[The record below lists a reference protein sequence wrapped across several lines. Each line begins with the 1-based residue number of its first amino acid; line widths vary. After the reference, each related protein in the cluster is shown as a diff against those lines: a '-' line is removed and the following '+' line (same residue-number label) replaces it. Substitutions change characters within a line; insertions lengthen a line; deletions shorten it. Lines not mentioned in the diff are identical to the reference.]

1 MDLGG
6 RGMGYGLVF
15 RWPNRCWYGD
25 WVAGLV
31 VLVFGLSDWWWFGV
45 WVVVVLGDWYLL
57 GFFSSSSS
65 SSSSVL
71 LVVSTLVGLW
81 WLLPCWGVW
90 WWWLPCWACVVV
102 QWWL

>member
-57 GFFSSSSS
+57 GFFSFSS